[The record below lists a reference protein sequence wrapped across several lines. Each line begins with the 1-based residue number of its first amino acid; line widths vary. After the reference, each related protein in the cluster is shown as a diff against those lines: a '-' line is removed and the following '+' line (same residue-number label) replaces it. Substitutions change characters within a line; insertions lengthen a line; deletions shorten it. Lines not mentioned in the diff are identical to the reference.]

1 MDFSL
6 VEVRDHFRRDSGM
19 SSAFRSGMQ
28 CLEDD
33 LQRIT
38 RSIGVRGAVIAL
50 VVITAALGACRS
62 SMEPRERDVL
72 LGGLFSLTGEW
83 STLGG
88 TGQAAMEIAVEDVNR
103 YLARNPA
110 RVRFVAA
117 IQDTRLDPK
126 LALERAQA
134 LRGRGAQ
141 LLIGPQSSAEAAHLK
156 SFVDANDLLLVSPSS
171 TAGTLAIPGDNIFR
185 FTPADTIEGAAV
197 SALMWKDGI
206 RAIVP
211 VSRDDPGNAGLE
223 TATRAAFSARAGSV
237 LEGLRYGATV
247 DDFGS
252 TISAL
257 GAQVRQAVKQHGTE
271 HVGVY
276 LVGFD
281 EVARLF
287 ACASSDPVL
296 GSVRWYGSDGVA
308 HSDAL
313 VTNGK
318 AAEFAIRVGYPNPI
332 FGLDEGARDIWQ
344 PLAEKIRA
352 RTKLEP
358 DAFALA
364 VYDAVWVVARGYVAS
379 GATLGIEELKQAFT
393 TAAATGFGAT
403 GWMVLNEAGDRK
415 YGDFDFWAVRQVGGE
430 PRWTRVARYETR
442 TGTIVNTD

>member
-1 MDFSL
+1 
-6 VEVRDHFRRDSGM
+6 
-19 SSAFRSGMQ
+19 MQ
-28 CLEDD
+28 CLNK
-33 LQRIT
+33 LQRT
-38 RSIGVRGAVIAL
+38 VRGIGVSGAIAAL
-50 VVITAALGACRS
+50 VVMTAALGACQRFS
-62 SMEPRERDVL
+62 EPRERDVL

-83 STLGG
+83 STLGR
-88 TGQAAMEIAVEDVNR
+88 TGQTAMEIAVEDVNR

-117 IQDTRLDPK
+117 IEDTRLEPAR
-126 LALERAQA
+126 ALERAQA
-134 LRGRGAQ
+134 LRSRGAQ
-141 LLIGPQSSAEAAHLK
+141 LLIGPQSSAEVEHLK
-156 SFVDANDLLLVSPSS
+156 SFVDTNGLLMVSPSS
-171 TAGTLAIPGDNIFR
+171 TAGGLAIAGDNIFR
-185 FTPADTIEGAAV
+185 FTPADTVEGAAV
-197 SALMWKDGI
+197 SALMWADGT

-211 VSRDDPGNAGLE
+211 VARDDPGNAGLE
-223 TATRAAFSARAGSV
+223 KATRAAFSAKGGSA
-237 LEGLRYGATV
+237 LEGVRYGATQK
-247 DDFGS
+247 DFGT

-257 GAQVRQAVKQHGTE
+257 GAQVRQAVEQHATE
-271 HVGVY
+271 QVGVY

-281 EVARLF
+281 EVAALLRT
-287 ACASSDPVL
+287 ASSDPVL

-313 VTNGK
+313 VTNAQ

-332 FGLDEGARDIWQ
+332 FGLDEGARDIWE
-344 PLAEKIRA
+344 PLARKIRE

-379 GATLGIEELKQAFT
+379 GASLGIEELKQAFT
-393 TAAATGFGAT
+393 TAAASGFGAT

-442 TGTIVNTD
+442 TGTIVR